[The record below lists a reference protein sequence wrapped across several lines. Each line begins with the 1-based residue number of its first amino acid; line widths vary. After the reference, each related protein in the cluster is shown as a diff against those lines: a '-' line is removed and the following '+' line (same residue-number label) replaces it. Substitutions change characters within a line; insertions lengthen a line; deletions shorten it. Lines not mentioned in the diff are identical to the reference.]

1 MYETLKGEVAKYKQL
16 KHLTYSD
23 IGKMTGYRANTIA
36 QFMSGARES
45 SAVAAALDD
54 LVHEKR
60 SQSYEEK

>member
-23 IGKMTGYRANTIA
+23 LGKMTGYRANTIA

-45 SAVAAALDD
+45 SAVAAALEA
-54 LVHEKR
+54 LVQKR
-60 SQSYEEK
+60 S